1 MSGARYWREAPF
13 ADRLA
18 AVERMLAEHRS
29 FDVIAAALD
38 TTRGA
43 IAGFVHRNGLSGTA
57 RPGRIVVPKAAGS
70 TMHVLRRPKNDRS
83 AAGGRTRSAQVHGG
97 PVSLAGSGRDRQS
110 AVGSGQ
116 SEEGIERVRRAPPKS
131 GVDASAFFS
140 TAHCPLPTAAGE
152 AGIPFSALD
161 ALFERCRRPLWG
173 GAPVPLDDK
182 RWCGAPTVAG
192 QSYCAGCHADLTAPP
207 SERLRRQTG
216 EAAAGAPKSGRVT
229 A

>member
-38 TTRGA
+38 TTRSA

-83 AAGGRTRSAQVHGG
+83 AAGGRTRSAQVHAG
-97 PVSLAGSGRDRQS
+97 PVSLAKVGRDRQS

-116 SEEGIERVRRAPPKS
+116 SEEGVVRVRRAPPKS
-131 GVDASAFFS
+131 GLDASAIFS
-140 TAHCPLPTAAGE
+140 TADCRLPAAAGE

-173 GAPVPLDDK
+173 G
-182 RWCGAPTVAG
+182 GA
-192 QSYCAGCHADLTAPP
+192 
-207 SERLRRQTG
+207 R
-216 EAAAGAPKSGRVT
+216 AAR
-229 A
+229 